1 MDGNLPL
8 ILIEL
13 VLVFGGVLAFGW
25 WQLRDVRR
33 AREESRRR
41 REAEAASATAPTG
54 RDDRDDVP
62 R

>member
-8 ILIEL
+8 ILIEV

-41 REAEAASATAPTG
+41 REAEAAAATAASDG
-54 RDDRDDVP
+54 DDAP

>member
-8 ILIEL
+8 ILIEV

-33 AREESRRR
+33 AREASRRR
-41 REAEAASATAPTG
+41 REAEAASATGPTG
-54 RDDRDDVP
+54 CDERDEVP